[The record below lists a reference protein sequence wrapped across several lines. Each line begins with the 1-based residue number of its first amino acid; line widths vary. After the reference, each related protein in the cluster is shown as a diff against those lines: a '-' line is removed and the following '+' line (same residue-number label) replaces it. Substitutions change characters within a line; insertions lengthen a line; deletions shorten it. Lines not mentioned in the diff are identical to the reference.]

1 MTFARRTLAAMAAAA
16 FMASGMTQATACTA
30 LIITDA
36 NGVGYSGKTM
46 EYPAP
51 IPLQMTYM
59 PAGTRIVSFAPDGSD
74 AATFK
79 TRYPVLG
86 GAMPAAILP
95 GAHQGAMIEA
105 INDQGLSL
113 SSNQLTGS
121 RTPDDIG
128 TDTSKLLAATD
139 LANWLLGTFSNVTDA
154 KAALESGA
162 MKVWLPRIPFAG
174 NVEMPE
180 HYVLFDK
187 TGKGIVIEF
196 RNGAMNVYD
205 NPVGVA
211 TNGPGFLWHLEN
223 LNNYAFLNNN
233 DRDNGQFGTLK
244 VKAED
249 NGNAL
254 SALPSTQISSGRFV
268 KAAYYTTYVRKAK
281 TPDDAVITLA
291 HILNNF
297 DRPYDLAVDPPGSG
311 GDGPAV
317 AEATTEV
324 TVFTWMNDKGR
335 NRYYLRNIDQMNFA
349 TFDLEK
355 LKGVT
360 KEVSVPF
367 TAVNDSTLD
376 GTALLLQAAGQ

>member
-1 MTFARRTLAAMAAAA
+1 MTFARRTLTAMMAAA
-16 FMASGMTQATACTA
+16 FVASGMTNVMACTA
-30 LIITDA
+30 LMITDT

-51 IPLQMTYM
+51 IPLAMTYL

-74 AATFK
+74 AVSFETK
-79 TRYPVLG
+79 YPILG
-86 GAMPAAILP
+86 GMMPAAALP

-105 INDQGLSL
+105 INDHGLSL

-128 TDTSKLLAATD
+128 TDKTRLLAATD
-139 LANWLLGTFSNVTDA
+139 LANWLLGNFSNVADA
-154 KAALESGA
+154 KAALEGGA
-162 MKVWLPRIPFAG
+162 VKVWLPKIPFAG

-180 HYVLFDK
+180 HYILFDK
-187 TGKGIVIEF
+187 GGKGIVIEF
-196 RNGAMNVYD
+196 RNGTMNVYD

-223 LNNYAFLNNN
+223 LNNYAFLDNQDK
-233 DRDNGQFGTLK
+233 DRGQFGKLK

-254 SALPSTQISSGRFV
+254 SGLPSTQISSGRFV

-281 TPDDAVITLA
+281 SPDDAMITLA

-317 AEATTEV
+317 DEATTEV
-324 TVFTWMNDKGR
+324 TVFTWMNDKAR

-349 TFDLEK
+349 TFDMDK
-355 LKGVT
+355 LKVLT

-367 TAVNDSTLD
+367 AAVNDSTLD
-376 GTALLLQAAGQ
+376 GTALLLEAGN